1 MVTARS
7 GHTCS
12 ACSADASIPSGYEA
26 VTDDE
31 SASVIIGVDE
41 VECRFPAAPVPVLR
55 DPRGVTIDVVDGQ
68 SAAAGT
74 GRFGSLRI
82 TAVIDWGL
90 STLGH
95 PLADLAYGWLPYHL
109 TVEDTVGFGGVDP
122 AELGIPTEVELLE
135 V

>member
-1 MVTARS
+1 MRLTVCDLARTADWYANL
-7 GHTCS
+7 GLTEN
-12 ACSADASIPSGYEA
+12 PEA
-26 VTDDE
+26 IV
-31 SASVIIGVDE
+31 
-41 VECRFPAAPVPVLR
+41 VP
-55 DPRGVTIDVVDGQ
+55 G
-68 SAAAGT
+68 A
-74 GRFGSLRI
+74 GSLRI